1 VGGSEALATPR
12 GRGTTGPILGRRA
25 LNRTLL
31 QRQGLLERRAVA
43 PLDVV
48 EHLVGM
54 QAQEP
59 PDPYVGLWSRIA
71 AFDPQSLSDAIAA
84 RGAVRIGLM
93 RTTLHLVSTPDA
105 LGLAPIMDGV
115 QRRVYR
121 SSALAKELGDVDQ
134 APIIE
139 AARELLTAGPLTP
152 AALGAA
158 LAERFPGSQPSPL
171 ALLARYHLPLVQV
184 PPRGL
189 WRQSGRATNTTLEAW
204 TDGTPTAFALEDVVR
219 RYLAAF
225 GPASTADIRTWSWL
239 TGVREIVDRI
249 RGELRVY
256 RDERRREL
264 LDVADGSIADPD
276 LPAPVRF
283 LPQYDNVFLS
293 HDDRSRISGS
303 LSWGL
308 DFNWKGVVLVDGGIN
323 GAWRVRREKGQPPT
337 MTVELGRTL
346 TPPERADLE
355 GEADRLS
362 RFLDPERPPVIV
374 IVEAGGG

>member
-1 VGGSEALATPR
+1 MSAAPVLT
-12 GRGTTGPILGRRA
+12 RRV

-31 QRQGLLERRAVA
+31 VRQGLLERRDVA
-43 PLDVV
+43 PLEVV
-48 EHLVGM
+48 EHLVGL

-59 PDPYVGLWSRIA
+59 QDPYVGLWSRIEDFA
-71 AFDPQSLSDAIAA
+71 PTSMSDAIEA
-84 RGAVRIGLM
+84 RQAVRIGLM
-93 RTTLHLVSTPDA
+93 RTTLHLVSTRDA

-115 QRRVYR
+115 LRRVYR

-158 LAERFPGSQPSPL
+158 LRERFPGPPPSAL

-189 WRQSGRATNTTLEAW
+189 WRQTSRTTNTTLEAW
-204 TDGTPTAFALEDVVR
+204 TDGTPTAYALEDVVR

-249 RGELRVY
+249 RDDLRTY
-256 RDERRREL
+256 RDERGREL
-264 LDVADGSIADPD
+264 LDVADGPIADPD

-283 LPQYDNVFLS
+283 LPQYDNIFLS
-293 HDDRSRISGS
+293 HDDRSRISGAMT
-303 LSWGL
+303 WGL
-308 DFNWKGVVLVDGGIN
+308 DFAWKGPILIDGGIN
-323 GAWRVRREKGQPPT
+323 ATWRVRREKGQPPT
-337 MTVELGRTL
+337 MTIELGRAL

-362 RFLDPERPPVIV
+362 RFLDPAKPPVIV
-374 IVEAGGG
+374 IVEAG